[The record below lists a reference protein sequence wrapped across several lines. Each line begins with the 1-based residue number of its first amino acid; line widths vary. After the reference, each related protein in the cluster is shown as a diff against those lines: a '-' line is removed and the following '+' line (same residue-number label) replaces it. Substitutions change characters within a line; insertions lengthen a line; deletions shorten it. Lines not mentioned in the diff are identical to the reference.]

1 VSINTSNALAVFT
14 LYTAYIVFYR
24 NSSDF
29 QDSRELNKK
38 FSLLIEQTTV
48 FKGRHFSLCMKVH
61 LKLRIQ
67 SIYIEDTFYNIP
79 IIKKTYFQ
87 IHYNYAFHALRIFRR
102 VRTLLLT
109 LISRSRVAKKCKKYE
124 KTK

>member
-1 VSINTSNALAVFT
+1 MTTSNALAVFT

-48 FKGRHFSLCMKVH
+48 FKGR
-61 LKLRIQ
+61 Q
-67 SIYIEDTFYNIP
+67 SGPEP
-79 IIKKTYFQ
+79 R
-87 IHYNYAFHALRIFRR
+87 A
-102 VRTLLLT
+102 
-109 LISRSRVAKKCKKYE
+109 
-124 KTK
+124 